1 MYPEVAAVM
10 LALSNAGDLRLMC
23 LSELVFAPLEII
35 CHQKQAG
42 EFALVPAE
50 LLNRRIVD

>member
-23 LSELVFAPLEII
+23 LSELVFAPLGII

-50 LLNRRIVD
+50 LLNRRILD